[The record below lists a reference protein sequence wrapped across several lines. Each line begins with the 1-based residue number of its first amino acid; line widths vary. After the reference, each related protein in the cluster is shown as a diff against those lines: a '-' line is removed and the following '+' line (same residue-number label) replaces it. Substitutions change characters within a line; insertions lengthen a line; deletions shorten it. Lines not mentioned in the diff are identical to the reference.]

1 MIAFVTA
8 HDEATT
14 SNLGAVAPR
23 LPADA
28 LVGDDATSSALLSSL
43 RTRSAARL
51 VAFSHGDHAG
61 LVAQDG
67 TPALPLDE
75 VALVGSR
82 SAFAYACHTG
92 SVFGRRARD
101 LGWTWWGYTGAVCA
115 PGDGGVERE
124 IVGKVMWAVVAVFME
139 SSDPDQIGGALDRI
153 RLLCEASTDELD
165 ADPGASCASYLCVL
179 HLRDRLRVWHPAVPG
194 PLYPPRCSEP
204 ILLP

>member
-1 MIAFVTA
+1 VIVFVTA

-14 SNLGAVAPR
+14 SNLGALARR

-28 LVGDDATSSALLSSL
+28 LVGDSATSSALVSSL
-43 RTRSAARL
+43 RTRAAARL

-67 TPALPLDE
+67 TPALPLHKL
-75 VALVGSR
+75 ALVGSR

-101 LGWTWWGYTGAVCA
+101 HGWIWWGYTGAVCA
-115 PGDGGVERE
+115 PGDGDAERE
-124 IVGKVMWAVVAVFME
+124 IVGNAMWAVVALFME
-139 SSDPDQIGGALDRI
+139 SSDPDQIGGALDEI
-153 RLLCEASTDELD
+153 RHICEASADELD
-165 ADPGASCASYLCVL
+165 GDPGASWASYLCVL

-194 PLYPPRCSEP
+194 PLRHPRCSEP